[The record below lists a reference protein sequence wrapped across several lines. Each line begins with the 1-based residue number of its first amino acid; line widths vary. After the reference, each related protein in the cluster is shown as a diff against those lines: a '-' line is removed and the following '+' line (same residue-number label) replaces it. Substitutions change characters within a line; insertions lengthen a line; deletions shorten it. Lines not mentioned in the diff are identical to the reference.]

1 MAIPTTGPVSMG
13 MIRNEL
19 GMPTATNFSL
29 TNASVGGVAGYPALN
44 PFSPV
49 RPPASTPCNI
59 SSWRGYS
66 SVTIYVI
73 LAAINFQG
81 PSGTGNLQ
89 IFVNGNQV
97 LSVTNSTAPGQRIQ
111 VRTVTL
117 NNNDIFYALL
127 TPFTITPGLVFPA
140 ITINRFLS
148 PIYGPTSPGSI
159 FYTGV
164 NTYFPERVAFGF
176 PSAPL
181 TPFSTA
187 NLTATIQP
195 INLAAYELYAEL

>member
-1 MAIPTTGPVSMG
+1 MAIPTTGPVNMS
-13 MIRNEL
+13 MIRTEL

-59 SSWRGYS
+59 GSWRGYS

-73 LAAINFQG
+73 LSAINFQG

-97 LSVTNSTAPGQRIQ
+97 LSVTNSTAPGQQIQ

-117 NNNDIFYALL
+117 NNNDTFYARL
-127 TPFTITPGLVFPA
+127 TPFTLTPNVLPSITVS
-140 ITINRFLS
+140 RFLY
-148 PIYGPTSPGSI
+148 PIYGPTAPGSI
-159 FYTGV
+159 FYTGA
-164 NTYFPERVAFGF
+164 NTYQPVTQTFAFLIS
-176 PSAPL
+176 PT
-181 TPFSTA
+181 TPFNTS
-187 NLTATIQP
+187 NVTATIQP
-195 INLAAYELYAEL
+195 INLAAYELNANL